1 MNPQH
6 IVISFGRVIR
16 ARRTQLGYT
25 QETFADRAGLHRT
38 YVGALERGEQ
48 NVSLTNLARIATALD
63 VPLSMLFAAVET
75 DLSQQDV

>member
-1 MNPQH
+1 MKPQH
-6 IVISFGRVIR
+6 ILISLGRVIR
-16 ARRTQLGYT
+16 AQRAQLGYT

-63 VPLSMLFAAVET
+63 VPLSALFAAVET
-75 DLSQQDV
+75 DLIEHDV